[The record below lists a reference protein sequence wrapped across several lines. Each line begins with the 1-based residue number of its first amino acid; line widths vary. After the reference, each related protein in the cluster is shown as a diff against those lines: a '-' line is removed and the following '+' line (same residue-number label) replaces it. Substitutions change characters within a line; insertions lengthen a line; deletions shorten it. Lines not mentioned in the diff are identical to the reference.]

1 MHCCRHLY
9 SFVPMIKQWAISRN
23 GLCSLLYLFGTF
35 FSFYLNFLQSEHS
48 GFIGWGGRLLLQPV
62 ITVREK
68 VPLFYR
74 KMISN
79 VFRRLALE
87 LEVENLGMRKRLNRQ
102 YVFYFYLKKGI
113 CIFCFDVL
121 ESTFSSLELLFSI
134 HCKKKGCSLQ

>member
-1 MHCCRHLY
+1 ML
-9 SFVPMIKQWAISRN
+9 P
-23 GLCSLLYLFGTF
+23 
-35 FSFYLNFLQSEHS
+35 
-48 GFIGWGGRLLLQPV
+48 RLLLQPV

-68 VPLFYR
+68 VLLFYR
-74 KMISN
+74 KRISN
-79 VFRRLALE
+79 VFRRLAIE